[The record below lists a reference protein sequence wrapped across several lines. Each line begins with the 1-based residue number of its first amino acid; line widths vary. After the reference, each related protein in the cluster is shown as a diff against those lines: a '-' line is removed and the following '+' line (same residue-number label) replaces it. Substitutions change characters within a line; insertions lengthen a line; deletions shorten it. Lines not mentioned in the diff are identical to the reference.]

1 MGPTSIAHDSWL
13 NVICSLKNHGANELV
28 DEMFNMGAE
37 TMELPLEEKMQFE
50 QGDSGSSFG

>member
-1 MGPTSIAHDSWL
+1 MGLTSVAHGSSS
-13 NVICSLKNHGANELV
+13 NVICSLKNHGADELV